1 MVNPHGCPGGDIMKS
16 LIAAFALLTMNFFT
30 PVPAWSEQE
39 ITVSA
44 AISLKNAFTDMGKIY
59 EKSHPDVKVNFNF
72 GASGDLIKQIQGGAP
87 VAVFA
92 SAAQKD
98 MDILEQEG
106 LLIPGSRA
114 NLTANVVVLV
124 QPKQATVKLAG
135 FPDLAKPEVK
145 KIAIGNPKTVPA
157 GRYAMDVFN
166 HYKIADAT
174 KDKLV
179 LAENVRQVL
188 DYVARGEVEA
198 GLVYQTDA
206 MTRSQEVQVVA
217 AAPADSH
224 KPVVYPLALVKGAA
238 NEAAAKEF
246 VALVLSG
253 QGQEVLQKYGFNPV
267 TQK

>member
-1 MVNPHGCPGGDIMKS
+1 MRYLMVS
-16 LIAAFALLTMNFFT
+16 LVLLMLSF
-30 PVPAWSEQE
+30 VISGPAWSEPE
-39 ITVSA
+39 ILVSA
-44 AISLKNAFTDMGKIY
+44 AISLKNAFTDIGKLF

-72 GASGDLIKQIQGGAP
+72 GASGDLIKQIHGGAP

-114 NLTANVVVLV
+114 NLVENVVVLV
-124 QPKQATVKLAG
+124 QPTQTAVKVAD
-135 FPDLAKPEVK
+135 FADLAKPEVK

-157 GRYAMDVFN
+157 GRYAMEVFN
-166 HYKIADAT
+166 HYKIADAI
-174 KDKLV
+174 KDKLI

-188 DYVARGEVEA
+188 DYVARGEVDA

-224 KPVVYPLALVKGAA
+224 KPVVYPIALIKGAA
-238 NEAAAKEF
+238 NEAAAREF
-246 VALVLSG
+246 MALALSA
-253 QGQEVLQKYGFNPV
+253 QGQEVLQKYGFKPV
-267 TQK
+267 LTK

>member
-1 MVNPHGCPGGDIMKS
+1 MKS
-16 LIAAFALLTMNFFT
+16 FIAAFAVLMLNFFAPD
-30 PVPAWSEQE
+30 PVWSDQE
-39 ITVSA
+39 ILVSA

-106 LLIPGSRA
+106 LLVPGSRA
-114 NLTANVVVLV
+114 NLAANVVVLV
-124 QPKQATVKLAG
+124 EPKQATVKLAG
-135 FPDLAKPEVK
+135 FPDLAKSEVK
-145 KIAIGNPKTVPA
+145 RIAIGNPKTVPA
-157 GRYAMDVFN
+157 GRYAMEVFN
-166 HYKIADAT
+166 HVKIAEAV

-238 NEAAAKEF
+238 NEGTAREF
-246 VALVLSG
+246 MALVVSAEG
-253 QGQEVLQKYGFNPV
+253 QAVLQKYGFKTVSP
-267 TQK
+267 K